1 MMYNRVTSEEVA
13 NQIAKG
19 IQLLLTWLEQ
29 EILPSSQVRSSE
41 SIPDRGQ
48 VSNQLFQDSK
58 RLLKATEVAELLGIS
73 KSFVYNL
80 MKRGEIPTVRLG
92 TALRV
97 KQSDLEEFIK

>member
-1 MMYNRVTSEEVA
+1 MMYNRVTPEEVA

-73 KSFVYNL
+73 KSLLSAN
-80 MKRGEIPTVRLG
+80 
-92 TALRV
+92 
-97 KQSDLEEFIK
+97 